1 MFSLIFVKER
11 EREQLWNLLQKYL
24 CEMSAYY
31 PDLEVDGNG
40 NYPYEHFEDYFSDPT
55 RRAYIIYDGDS
66 VAGFVMLNKIS
77 VFGEDIDHSV
87 AEFFILP
94 KFRRT
99 GLGTD
104 IFLVLRKQFKGQW
117 EIKFDSTNAP
127 AAAFWTKMTSTLEP
141 EVRDLNDKEKVLS
154 FLVK

>member
-1 MFSLIFVKER
+1 MFSMIFVKER

-24 CEMSAYY
+24 CELSPYF
-31 PDLEVDGNG
+31 DLEVDEKGNF
-40 NYPYEHFEDYFSDPT
+40 PYEHFEDYFSDPS

-66 VAGFVMLNKIS
+66 VAGFVMLNKVS
-77 VFGEDIDHSV
+77 EFGEDIDYSV

-99 GLGTD
+99 GLGSD

-117 EIKFDSTNAP
+117 EIKYHVDNIP
-127 AAAFWTKMTSTLEP
+127 AVNYWTKVTSTLEP

>member
-1 MFSLIFVKER
+1 MFSMIFVKER

-24 CEMSAYY
+24 CELSVYF
-31 PDLEVDGNG
+31 DDEVDEKGNF
-40 NYPYEHFEDYFSDPT
+40 PYEHFDEYFTDPT

-66 VAGFVMLNKIS
+66 VAGFVMLNKVS

-94 KFRRT
+94 KFRHT
-99 GLGTD
+99 GLATD
-104 IFLVLRKQFKGQW
+104 IFLVLRKQFKGAW
-117 EIKFDSTNAP
+117 EIKYHVDNVP
-127 AAAFWTKMTSTLEP
+127 AVKFWTKVTSTLEP
-141 EVRDLNDKEKVLS
+141 EVRDLNEKEKVLS

>member
-1 MFSLIFVKER
+1 MFSLIYVKER

-24 CEMSAYY
+24 CELSPYF
-31 PDLEVDGNG
+31 DLEGDGKG
-40 NYPYEHFEDYFSDPT
+40 NYPYEHFDEYFSDPT

-66 VAGFVMLNKIS
+66 VAGFVMLNKVS
-77 VFGEDIDHSV
+77 DFGEDIDHAV

-99 GLGTD
+99 GLGSD

-117 EIKFDSTNAP
+117 EIRYHVDNVP

-141 EVRDLNDKEKVLS
+141 EVRDFGEKEKVLS